1 MSKNTNKNTNK
12 NTDVATA
19 PATSNS
25 LARLAEIEAKQKA
38 MREELAKLAKEAET
52 EKGAIRQEVADKMAT
67 LPELFGVTD
76 LDAFAELF
84 RTYRNDLRNGTGNG
98 RSIVSPE
105 LKKTILDAIR
115 ASKAPDATPE
125 QKAAGVLSTLVSKHG
140 VSYQNIRNWGI
151 AAGLITVQKRET
163 VA

>member
-1 MSKNTNKNTNK
+1 MAKKNETKSIP
-12 NTDVATA
+12 ATA
-19 PATSNS
+19 SS

-52 EKGAIRQEVADKMAT
+52 EKGNLKQEVADKMAT

-125 QKAAGVLSTLVSKHG
+125 QRFNGQISTLVTKYG
-140 VSYQNIRNWGI
+140 ISYYNIRNWAIKEGI
-151 AAGLITVQKRET
+151 ATVQKRET
-163 VA
+163 FA